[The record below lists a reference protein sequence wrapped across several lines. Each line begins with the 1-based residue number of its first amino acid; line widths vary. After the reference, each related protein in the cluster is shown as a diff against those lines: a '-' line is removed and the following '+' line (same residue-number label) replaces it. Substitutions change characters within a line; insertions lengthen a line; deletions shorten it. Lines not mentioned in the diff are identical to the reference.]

1 MFEYT
6 FQWKLVAYRNQSADL
21 QLIFVE
27 RYCQT
32 DLDRVEPTTRIIL
45 LIVCS
50 DICNSSSKISLVIGI
65 TCSTFQAVL
74 IQIYQK

>member
-32 DLDRVEPTTRIIL
+32 DLDRVEPTTRTIL

-50 DICNSSSKISLVIGI
+50 DIRNSSSKISLVIGT

>member
-1 MFEYT
+1 MFENT

-32 DLDRVEPTTRIIL
+32 DLDRVEPTTSTIP

-50 DICNSSSKISLVIGI
+50 NIRDSSSKISSVIGT